1 MFPVEPERSE
11 DRGASRNV
19 ESFSHS
25 SRVTIQD
32 EATINTIGR
41 DQIITN
47 NIYYSFRQAHD
58 TREEDGDEDEYDYI
72 KRGHI
77 RAIKEL
83 GRDIWSEHR
92 GNGEW
97 VVTASRHYHTALI
110 HGTKTKWT
118 MFTYHGPGA
127 HVKWKQDFL
136 QYAHSNLSPNTW
148 QLFGINKSTVP
159 ALLFHS
165 ELLPAA
171 YVLFKGPDFW
181 MSLYVG
187 LFRESVFNIW
197 FDTDRNCLCDG
208 PMLKHD
214 WSNDYTNY
222 LMPGFRKWGDKKIQL
237 SPNLNVIKQT
247 SSAKSFAQLHQS
259 GFHLLDILVLNVA
272 MGLAKQYWIYP
283 NQSEGESRRKFRFDT
298 IYSGSRNP
306 EPLVRLPASTMRFR
320 WYSEECIAQDIQG
333 KLTRVNFR
341 GAQYT
346 GRGQAVIYLNS
357 PGVIPLDQ
365 TSWMIWLSQS
375 SRVFDRLN
383 IPMHDRDELFILPYP
398 VVYFFLEEGTIP
410 DSVCIDE
417 SSQSAPVF
425 LFIHNIPANVE
436 YSEDTLA
443 TWAQEKSYYWSCDK
457 NGKTPIPKDQW
468 KTLGLPF
475 PNVSSSGFLG
485 HTASSYIYS
494 ALQEWQIARG
504 FDPGTDE
511 YAKSLGPGYEKEVEM
526 LAEPMKS
533 RFGELDGEKW
543 NGKEEDEEGMTRCI
557 LSICQN

>member
-1 MFPVEPERSE
+1 MVPPVEPARSE

-32 EATINTIGR
+32 QATINTIGR

-47 NIYYSFRQAHD
+47 NIYYSFEQAHD
-58 TREEDGDEDEYDYI
+58 TKEDDGDEDEYDYI

-77 RAIKEL
+77 RAIREL

-127 HVKWKQDFL
+127 HTKWKQDFL
-136 QYAHSNLSPNTW
+136 QYAHSKSVSLSPNTW

-165 ELLPAA
+165 ELLPAG
-171 YVLFKGPDFW
+171 YVLFNGPDFW
-181 MSLYVG
+181 MSLY
-187 LFRESVFNIW
+187 ESVFNVW
-197 FDTDRNCLCDG
+197 FDTHRNCLCDG

-222 LMPGFRKWGDKKIQL
+222 LMPGFQKWGNKKIQL

-247 SSAKSFAQLHQS
+247 SSAKSFAHLYQF
-259 GFHLLDILVLNVA
+259 GFHLLDNLVLNVA

-283 NQSEGESRRKFRFDT
+283 NESEGESRRKFRFDT
-298 IYSGSRNP
+298 VYAGSRNP
-306 EPLVRLPASTMRFR
+306 QPLVRLPASTIRFR
-320 WYSEECIAQDIQG
+320 WYSEECIAQDMEG
-333 KLTRVNFR
+333 KLTRVDFR
-341 GAQYT
+341 GAHYT

-365 TSWMIWLSQS
+365 TSWMIWLSQL
-375 SRVFDRLN
+375 SRVFDHLN
-383 IPMHDRDELFILPYP
+383 IPMHDRDELFK
-398 VVYFFLEEGTIP
+398 
-410 DSVCIDE
+410 
-417 SSQSAPVF
+417 
-425 LFIHNIPANVE
+425 
-436 YSEDTLA
+436 YSEETLA
-443 TWAQEKSYYWSCDK
+443 AWAQEESYYWSCDN

-468 KTLGLPF
+468 KTLGLPY
-475 PNVSSSGFLG
+475 PNVNSNGFLG

-494 ALQEWQIARG
+494 ALQEWQTARG
-504 FDPGTDE
+504 FHSEMDE
-511 YAKSLGPGYEKEVEM
+511 YAKSLGPGYENEVEI
-526 LAEPMKS
+526 LVEPMKS
-533 RFGELDGEKW
+533 RFEVLDEEKW
-543 NGKEEDEEGMTRCI
+543 NGEEEEGMTQWYI
-557 LSICQN
+557 FHSSTLTEIHYIFMEK